1 VLKTILSEE
10 IYTNFMVLNI
20 AMLILLS
27 PDRKFLLQYAREL
40 LDFFVKNFQ
49 NIYGQQ
55 FVSHNIH
62 GLLHLCDDYDLFG
75 PLDNCSAFGF

>member
-1 VLKTILSEE
+1 
-10 IYTNFMVLNI
+10 MVLNI

-27 PDRKFLLQYAREL
+27 SDRKFLLQYAKEL

-55 FVSHNIH
+55 FVSHNVH
-62 GLLHLCDDYDLFG
+62 ALLHLCDDYDLFG
-75 PLDNCSAFGF
+75 ST